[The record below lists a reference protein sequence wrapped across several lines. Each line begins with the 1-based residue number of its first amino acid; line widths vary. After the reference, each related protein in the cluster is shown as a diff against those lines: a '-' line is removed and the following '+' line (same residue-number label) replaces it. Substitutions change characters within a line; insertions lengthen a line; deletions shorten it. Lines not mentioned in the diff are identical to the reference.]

1 MVTTRAFWR
10 SRPLLAVSAAL
21 VVIAAGFAAW
31 TGWSWY
37 DAEHSGSVTGARVR
51 DEVLR
56 EGQQAVQNF
65 NTLDYRHLDQG
76 LNLWEESSTGTLRSQ
91 ITAGR
96 ARFEQQIRKARTV
109 STATVLDAALTALN
123 RQAGT
128 ARLIVALQ
136 ITVRPQAGPPTTKQS
151 RLEGTLQRT
160 SSGWK
165 LASLGQV
172 PVGTAAPSP
181 GPSPSG

>member
-1 MVTTRAFWR
+1 VVTTRAFWQ

-37 DAEHSGSVTGARVR
+37 DAGHSGSVTGARVR

-91 ITAGR
+91 IAAGR

-128 ARLIVALQ
+128 ARIIVALQ
-136 ITVRPQAGPPTTKQS
+136 ITVRPQAGAPTTKQS